1 MSVAGAERDSS
12 LVYRIAAGCCLLIV
26 ALSAMIGVRAGEVS
40 TQLEERRSAWLA
52 TEAQIA
58 ALKKSF
64 QAPTTAESKLLVAEA
79 ASLSSIAASRDDELR
94 LVDSLSRLARGVGL
108 GALQIDVVAAS
119 ADSAAPV
126 PDIEG
131 IRLRRARY
139 DLAVDFAGGFA
150 EAGKFVNS
158 LPPSVRVSRL
168 KAVRQRD
175 GARYHL
181 ILSVF
186 ELNAPG
192 G

>member
-1 MSVAGAERDSS
+1 MSLATERDPS
-12 LVYRIAAGCCLLIV
+12 LVRRIAAGCCVLIV
-26 ALSAMIGVRAGEVS
+26 ALSAMVGARAGEAS
-40 TQLEERRSAWLA
+40 RQLAEKRSAW
-52 TEAQIA
+52 IA
-58 ALKKSF
+58 AEGQVVALQKKF
-64 QAPTTAESKLLVAEA
+64 QAPSTAESKLLVAEA
-79 ASLSSIAASRDDELR
+79 ASLSNIAASPDDELR
-94 LVDSLSRLARGVGL
+94 LVDSLSRLARGAGV

-119 ADSAAPV
+119 PSPAVPV
-126 PDIEG
+126 GDFGG

-139 DLAVDFAGGFA
+139 DLAVNFAGGFA

-168 KAVRQRD
+168 EAVRQRD